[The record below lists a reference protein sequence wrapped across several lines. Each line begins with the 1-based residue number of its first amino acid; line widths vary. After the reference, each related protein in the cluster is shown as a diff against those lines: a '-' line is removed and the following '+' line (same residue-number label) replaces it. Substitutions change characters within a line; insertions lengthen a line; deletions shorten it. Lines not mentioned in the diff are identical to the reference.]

1 MYTSP
6 DQAPRSFGEAPTSPT
21 HQHGNSHQHGHGRQ
35 NGHAQQ
41 HDTHDKGTWLC
52 PMHPE
57 VTSDHPGRCPKCGMF
72 LQPADGGDAPAAQ
85 HHDHQHPTGE
95 PAVVAGAVAAGD
107 WTCPMHPE
115 VRSDGPGDCPICG
128 MALERVS
135 AGLDDG
141 PNQELVDMRRRFRV
155 AAVLSVP
162 LVAMVCPAPTWLPL
176 LALMLDKP
184 AYTDI

>member
-1 MYTSP
+1 MNHPAAT
-6 DQAPRSFGEAPTSPT
+6 A
-21 HQHGNSHQHGHGRQ
+21 
-35 NGHAQQ
+35 
-41 HDTHDKGTWLC
+41 THDHTTRYTC

-115 VRSDGPGDCPICG
+115 VRSYGPGDCPICG

-162 LVAMVCPAPTWLPL
+162 LVAMVMVPMVLGRALPGSIAPWLRPGK
-176 LALMLDKP
+176 AR
-184 AYTDI
+184 

>member
-1 MYTSP
+1 MNHPAAT
-6 DQAPRSFGEAPTSPT
+6 A
-21 HQHGNSHQHGHGRQ
+21 
-35 NGHAQQ
+35 
-41 HDTHDKGTWLC
+41 THDHTTHYTC
-52 PMHPE
+52 SMHPE

-85 HHDHQHPTGE
+85 HHDHPSDHQHPMGE

-128 MALERVS
+128 MALERVL
-135 AGLDDG
+135 AGLDEG

-155 AAVLSVP
+155 AAVLSDSAARSSGV
-162 LVAMVCPAPTWLPL
+162 M
-176 LALMLDKP
+176 LMLP
-184 AYTDI
+184 GVPRGPGVANRQGTHLTRPVRRFTVRAR